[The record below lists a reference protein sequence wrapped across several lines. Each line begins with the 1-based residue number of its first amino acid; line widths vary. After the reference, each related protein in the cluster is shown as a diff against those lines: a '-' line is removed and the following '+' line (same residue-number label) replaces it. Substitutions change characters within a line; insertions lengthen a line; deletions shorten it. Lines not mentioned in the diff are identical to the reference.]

1 MPTPS
6 SDSPKTDP
14 PTSGSPITGLTSTS
28 PAWSFRGTPEFNF
41 DFDGFLTTE
50 SPSLLNETWFSV
62 DRKMTAKPGAP
73 SMGGLDDQGT
83 GLNLGST
90 GLKVLETDEKVEKA
104 IILKEP
110 NSKICETASFTV
122 QDRSRTDSS
131 SSGSKEKAVL
141 FDSSGREGD
150 DRPKRFLNWQSE
162 KNLLKRALDS
172 VNHEDDKT
180 GKDGPSEENSSAK
193 RTRKECALNL
203 DLENETQNTTI
214 HTVKKEFMNSA
225 DCLPLDSDGVDE
237 SGMGELRG
245 DNEKGIVTASMNEAP
260 NWDDKGDGVQRRF
273 SREEKGKRVLDNGD
287 LFRNVFH
294 ECHFGLE
301 SESINLI
308 DIENLD
314 ASHLACNVALQY
326 EKQWRNADRAS
337 RRRELMENF
346 RDIAKAYAA
355 HFARFTPAEKD
366 VHASTKANIENE
378 IEEWSGPFST
388 ATKTIRNRG
397 MKSRQ
402 MSCNSSENLPA
413 SINWA
418 PRSNQE
424 QIRARVSAPSLQE
437 LCLDLL
443 AKNADA
449 IVSLENVPDALKHQ
463 LCQLVC
469 DSRKMNSRFLELL
482 LTGSPTEIRLSDCSW
497 MTEEQFIKAFQSCDT
512 ANLVVLQLDQC
523 GRCTPH
529 HVVLATLARSP
540 NQLPRLTSLSLSGA
554 CRLSDKGLH
563 SLVSSTPALRSINLS
578 QCSLLTFHSVFVLAN
593 SLRSLLKELYLDDC
607 PNINAALIGPELQS
621 FEHLEVLSVAGI
633 QTVSDDFIKNF
644 VTERGHNLKELVL
657 KDCEKLTDSSVK
669 IIAQFCPGLCSLDLM
684 NLCKLTDSSI
694 GYLANGCRALH
705 TLRLRRNQFS
715 DEAIAAFLETTG
727 ACLKELSLN
736 NVEKVGHDTALSLGS
751 RARNLHTLDLSWCRN
766 FTDAH
771 LGFIVDNCL
780 SLRLLKVFGCTQVL
794 LHIQHIE

>member
-1 MPTPS
+1 
-6 SDSPKTDP
+6 
-14 PTSGSPITGLTSTS
+14 
-28 PAWSFRGTPEFNF
+28 
-41 DFDGFLTTE
+41 
-50 SPSLLNETWFSV
+50 
-62 DRKMTAKPGAP
+62 
-73 SMGGLDDQGT
+73 
-83 GLNLGST
+83 
-90 GLKVLETDEKVEKA
+90 
-104 IILKEP
+104 
-110 NSKICETASFTV
+110 
-122 QDRSRTDSS
+122 
-131 SSGSKEKAVL
+131 
-141 FDSSGREGD
+141 
-150 DRPKRFLNWQSE
+150 
-162 KNLLKRALDS
+162 
-172 VNHEDDKT
+172 
-180 GKDGPSEENSSAK
+180 
-193 RTRKECALNL
+193 
-203 DLENETQNTTI
+203 
-214 HTVKKEFMNSA
+214 
-225 DCLPLDSDGVDE
+225 
-237 SGMGELRG
+237 
-245 DNEKGIVTASMNEAP
+245 
-260 NWDDKGDGVQRRF
+260 
-273 SREEKGKRVLDNGD
+273 
-287 LFRNVFH
+287 
-294 ECHFGLE
+294 
-301 SESINLI
+301 
-308 DIENLD
+308 
-314 ASHLACNVALQY
+314 
-326 EKQWRNADRAS
+326 
-337 RRRELMENF
+337 MENF

-780 SLRLLKVFGCTQVL
+780 SLRLLKVFGCTQITENFLFGHSNREVKIIGCVMSPL
-794 LHIQHIE
+794 LQHVIVADPERQGALRYSPAT